1 MLENKQ
7 NICLRFAI
15 SNYFNFFIMLAI
27 LINTIVL
34 CLERYPM
41 SDTEA
46 RWQEYSNLL
55 FTAIF
60 LFEMIIRMLGH
71 GIKGYLRD
79 RFNIF
84 D

>member
-1 MLENKQ
+1 
-7 NICLRFAI
+7 
-15 SNYFNFFIMLAI
+15 
-27 LINTIVL
+27 
-34 CLERYPM
+34 M

-60 LFEMIIRMLGH
+60 LSEMIIRMLGH